1 MPTLPVILSLNR
13 SNYPEIMDLWESSVR
28 ATHHFLRPE
37 EIRFYRPLVQ
47 KYGLPQSNLFGIR
60 RNQKLSAF
68 IGLQNT
74 KIEML
79 FVRPDSFRQG
89 LGSALLS
96 FAIKEHGCRFI
107 DVNEENPEALAVY
120 RKFGFLLVKRD
131 ATDDCGKPHPILH
144 LALPA

>member
-13 SNYPEIMDLWESSVR
+13 SNYLEIMDLWESSVR

-68 IGLQNT
+68 IGLQDAKSKCSSSIPT
-74 KIEML
+74 
-79 FVRPDSFRQG
+79 
-89 LGSALLS
+89 A
-96 FAIKEHGCRFI
+96 FAK
-107 DVNEENPEALAVY
+107 DWEA
-120 RKFGFLLVKRD
+120 RCFLL
-131 ATDDCGKPHPILH
+131 P
-144 LALPA
+144 